1 MSKTLSIAQRTT
13 FCGLFC
19 AFGVLFPQI
28 FHWIGM
34 ISGAGAVPGTIFLPM
49 HIPVLLAG
57 LLIGPQIVCIVGIV
71 TPVVSTLL
79 TNMPVP
85 ALLPFMIIELAGY
98 GLTAGWMC
106 HTRLPVIVQL
116 IIAQLAGRILRAAAI
131 LIGFFL
137 IGYCSPAADITTIW
151 TSVITGL
158 PGLLLQWFFI
168 PLLVFRL
175 RHLERR
181 TLD

>member
-1 MSKTLSIAQRTT
+1 
-13 FCGLFC
+13 
-19 AFGVLFPQI
+19 
-28 FHWIGM
+28 
-34 ISGAGAVPGTIFLPM
+34 
-49 HIPVLLAG
+49 
-57 LLIGPQIVCIVGIV
+57 
-71 TPVVSTLL
+71 
-79 TNMPVP
+79 
-85 ALLPFMIIELAGY
+85 
-98 GLTAGWMC
+98 MC
-106 HTRLPVIVQL
+106 HTRLPVIIQL

-131 LIGFFL
+131 LIGVFL
-137 IGYCSPAADITTIW
+137 IGYCSPVADITTIW